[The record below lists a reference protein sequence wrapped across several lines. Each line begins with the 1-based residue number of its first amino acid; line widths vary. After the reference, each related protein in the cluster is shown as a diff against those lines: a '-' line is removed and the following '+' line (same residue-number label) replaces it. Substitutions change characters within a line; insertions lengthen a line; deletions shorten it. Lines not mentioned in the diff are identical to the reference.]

1 MADKTKLMPQQEQE
15 FQRSMAGFDPQIRAW
30 SSKFKDVVGGPP
42 NVENDPSFDYR
53 KAFRAGDR
61 PQAIEGDTIPHW
73 PSTGKGEDHP
83 TAWKQKF
90 FEQFNADIDKLDPA
104 KQTPEMREWLRENLP
119 LPNMNELLRAITE
132 DPRLLEVLD
141 ALQRQGGSEKPTK

>member
-15 FQRSMAGFDPQIRAW
+15 FQRSMAGFDPKIRAW
-30 SSKFKDVVGGPP
+30 SSKFKDVAGSSP
-42 NVENDPSFDYR
+42 NIEDDPSFDYR

-61 PQAIEGDTIPHW
+61 PESVEGDTIPHW
-73 PSTGKGEDHP
+73 PSTGKGEEHP

-90 FEQFNADIDKLDPA
+90 YEKFDADFDKLDPT
-104 KQTPEMREWLRENLP
+104 KQTPQMREWLQKNLP
-119 LPNMNELLRAITE
+119 LPNMNELLQAITE

-141 ALQRQGGSEKPTK
+141 ALRRQSGEKKPSE